1 MGRSMYMN
9 RHAMQSAAAYCI
21 FPETGMKLENRT
33 TMQAPAGHRHVSIG
47 RRGAV
52 STALFTLCAAV
63 ALSACTST
71 QTVGYGPR
79 LEPMPGSITYGGQ
92 PRTKLTKAPIGSMVP
107 HQFFD
112 TYGHRVYETY
122 VINPD
127 RSLRLTSRRI
137 DYDIFSD

>member
-1 MGRSMYMN
+1 MYMN
-9 RHAMQSAAAYCI
+9 RHAMQSAAAYRI
-21 FPETGMKLENRT
+21 FPESETKPENRA
-33 TMQAPAGHRHVSIG
+33 TMQAAAGHPHTSIR
-47 RRGAV
+47 RRGAL

-79 LEPMPGSITYGGQ
+79 LEPIPGSITYGGQ
-92 PRTKLTKAPIGSMVP
+92 PRPKLTKAPIGSMVP

>member
-1 MGRSMYMN
+1 MRRSMYMN
-9 RHAMQSAAAYCI
+9 RHAMQSAAAYRI
-21 FPETGMKLENRT
+21 FPESETKPENRA
-33 TMQAPAGHRHVSIG
+33 TMQAAAGHPHTSIR
-47 RRGAV
+47 RRGAL

-71 QTVGYGPR
+71 QTVGSGPR
-79 LEPMPGSITYGGQ
+79 LEPIPGSITYGGQ

>member
-1 MGRSMYMN
+1 MYMN
-9 RHAMQSAAAYCI
+9 RHAMQSAAAYRI
-21 FPETGMKLENRT
+21 FPESETKPENRA
-33 TMQAPAGHRHVSIG
+33 TMQAAAGHPHTSIR
-47 RRGAV
+47 RRGAL

-79 LEPMPGSITYGGQ
+79 LEPIPGSITYGGQ
-92 PRTKLTKAPIGSMVP
+92 PQTKLTKAPIGSMVP

>member
-1 MGRSMYMN
+1 MYMN
-9 RHAMQSAAAYCI
+9 RHAMQSAAAYRI
-21 FPETGMKLENRT
+21 FPESETKPENRA
-33 TMQAPAGHRHVSIG
+33 TMQAAAGHPHTSIR
-47 RRGAV
+47 RRGAL

-71 QTVGYGPR
+71 QTVGSGPR
-79 LEPMPGSITYGGQ
+79 LEPIPGSITYGGQ

-112 TYGHRVYETY
+112 TYGHRAYETY

>member
-1 MGRSMYMN
+1 MYMN
-9 RHAMQSAAAYCI
+9 RHAMQSAAAYRI
-21 FPETGMKLENRT
+21 FPEIETKAENRV
-33 TMQAPAGHRHVSIG
+33 TMQAAAGHPHTSIG
-47 RRGAV
+47 RRGAL
-52 STALFTLCAAV
+52 STVLFTLCAAV
-63 ALSACTST
+63 TLSACTST

-79 LEPMPGSITYGGQ
+79 LEPIPGSITYGGQ

>member
-1 MGRSMYMN
+1 MYMN
-9 RHAMQSAAAYCI
+9 RHAMQSAAAYRI
-21 FPETGMKLENRT
+21 FPESETKPENRA
-33 TMQAPAGHRHVSIG
+33 TMQAAAGHPHTSIR
-47 RRGAV
+47 RRGAL

-79 LEPMPGSITYGGQ
+79 LEPIPGSITYGGQ

-137 DYDIFSD
+137 DYDIFSN

>member
-1 MGRSMYMN
+1 MYMN
-9 RHAMQSAAAYCI
+9 RHAMQSAAAYRI
-21 FPETGMKLENRT
+21 FPESETKPENRA
-33 TMQAPAGHRHVSIG
+33 TMQAAAGHPHTSIR
-47 RRGAV
+47 RRGAL

-71 QTVGYGPR
+71 QTVGSGPR
-79 LEPMPGSITYGGQ
+79 LEPIPGSITYGGQ